1 MLIREAKVNER
12 DPDGGGCQER
22 WQLVVVNS
30 SHRCWHN
37 RFRPGSTRTLDEG
50 NPPVDDLEANYV
62 RRPGVQRTQI
72 PYIYCCSFR
81 QIHAREEESN
91 GQVQGPGK
99 SGSLFQI
106 PSKDKKKEEALNK
119 SLRSDPKKQRHNL
132 TQTIRTRSSL
142 PFLPGRSR
150 PTSSPASP

>member
-22 WQLVVVNS
+22 W
-30 SHRCWHN
+30 H
-37 RFRPGSTRTLDEG
+37 PGSTRTLDEG

-106 PSKDKKKEEALNK
+106 PSGPTRGIKDVIFRVKIKKNEEALNK